1 MSTLEV
7 AYTLN
12 PITPTQVDRF
22 KPIARSVVGNNS
34 SALGFPSK
42 FGGGRSLVSGG
53 AVTHPEGSLI
63 YYDDRLISCQ
73 PITST
78 HRNIGASILSR
89 CSGAASNAR
98 VTVFIEI
105 RNRSQ
110 ADYYIA
116 AHDFKMILWI
126 DQQLPDC
133 FSGAPPSKHDHE
145 YWIHMENFPGPVFS
159 TSQDRQELVNV
170 MASTAVD
177 AATSDGSTSP
187 MSAEQLHENLETI
200 KRFSEEIDIYQTYA
214 IARLWNMLL
223 QSRVINKYGT
233 PEARLDRFITISERP
248 PKFTGI
254 YEKVNKLML
263 HTPHAHLVRCA
274 RAWADRI
281 AYTQEWRKLKARN
294 EQEWQQVMHLACVL
308 IMRVKYPKSTECV
321 LTALCSFS
329 ASLLVNSQSTCS
341 FKVISNFSLL
351 TGLGSLASVYYLLN
365 ESQNLGHHAADAS
378 TYFQEREE
386 YAYGVQRIAII
397 NAMPQALLIWGFIFF
412 LAAVLI

>member
-12 PITPTQVDRF
+12 PIAPTQVDRF
-22 KPIARSVVGNNS
+22 KPTARLVVTKNS
-34 SALGFPSK
+34 GALGLPSK
-42 FGGGRSLVSGG
+42 LGGSRSLISRSSII
-53 AVTHPEGSLI
+53 HPEGSLI
-63 YYDDRLISCQ
+63 HFDDRLISCQ
-73 PITST
+73 PITNA
-78 HRNIGASILSR
+78 HRTIGATILGR
-89 CSGAASNAR
+89 CKDAVSDAR

-105 RNRSQ
+105 KSRSQ

-116 AHDFKMILWI
+116 AHDFKMILWV

-133 FSGAPPSKHDHE
+133 FSGAPPSKHEHE

-159 TSQDRQELVNV
+159 SLLDQQELVNV

-187 MSAEQLHENLETI
+187 MSAEQLRENLETI
-200 KRFSEEIDIYQTYA
+200 KGFSEEIDIYQTYA

-223 QSRVINKYGT
+223 QSRVINRYGT
-233 PEARLDRFITISERP
+233 PEARLDRFITICERP
-248 PKFTGI
+248 PKFTGV
-254 YEKVNKLML
+254 YEKLNKLML
-263 HTPHAHLVRCA
+263 RTPHAHLVRCA

-294 EQEWQQVMHLACVL
+294 EQEWQQVMHLTL
-308 IMRVKYPKSTECV
+308 ELGTNIG
-321 LTALCSFS
+321 ALRLAAF
-329 ASLLVNSQSTCS
+329 
-341 FKVISNFSLL
+341 
-351 TGLGSLASVYYLLN
+351 ASVYYLLN

-378 TYFQEREE
+378 SYFQEREE

-412 LAAVLI
+412 LAAILI